1 MAHIVADQKPQHI
14 ACCDKNRFVTEVLCE
29 DSVCHTCGHKGELRG
44 ALPRVTDRNQF
55 AALHHSVFVFFT
67 GPGTLPPAQ
76 NPKEVHFK
84 DPQRLLHGRAFG
96 KSLQGPRIGVK
107 KRWLW
112 VRRFREL

>member
-1 MAHIVADQKPQHI
+1 M
-14 ACCDKNRFVTEVLCE
+14 
-29 DSVCHTCGHKGELRG
+29 CHTCGHKGELRG

-55 AALHHSVFVFFT
+55 AALHHTVFVFFT

-76 NPKEVHFK
+76 NPKQVHFK